1 MDLYAFLFLEETKDS
16 AGFPSY
22 SDSRGHFQSFPSVFW
37 PHAKRVFTCCKKKW
51 LKYHIFT
58 IFGLQGVGSSFFCK
72 CNMLDCWF
80 LYICF
85 LLLSLTERLQ
95 LTLLDSSQ
103 LENWKILL
111 ALCDLLC
118 FRVTWQLIYIII
130 YTYSIN
136 LLYFVLPSI
145 SLLLASL
152 YY

>member
-1 MDLYAFLFLEETKDS
+1 MHFYFHRKLKILMVFHLTVTAEVISRVSPLYF
-16 AGFPSY
+16 
-22 SDSRGHFQSFPSVFW
+22 GHMLKKFSPAV
-37 PHAKRVFTCCKKKW
+37 KKKW

-85 LLLSLTERLQ
+85 LLLSLTECLQ

-111 ALCDLLC
+111 ALCDLLR

-136 LLYFVLPSI
+136 LLYFVLSSI